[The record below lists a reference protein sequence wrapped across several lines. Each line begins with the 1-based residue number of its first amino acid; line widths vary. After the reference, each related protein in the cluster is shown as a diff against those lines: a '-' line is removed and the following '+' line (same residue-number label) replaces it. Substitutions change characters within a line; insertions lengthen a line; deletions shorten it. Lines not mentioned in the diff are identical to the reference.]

1 MEKGVRTEVV
11 KRRLAFED
19 DPARFVGSY
28 AAEEKKLSEAIEAAQ
43 AKLGDVVMPDEM
55 MGLIAEICIAYG
67 VDGMRA
73 DLVIHKTA
81 KTICA
86 WELGNEVDAAHVRRA
101 AELAMPH
108 RQRKQPFDEPGF
120 DKSKLDEVME
130 NHQNQAEHT
139 SGERESE
146 TESEG
151 D

>member
-1 MEKGVRTEVV
+1 
-11 KRRLAFED
+11 
-19 DPARFVGSY
+19 
-28 AAEEKKLSEAIEAAQ
+28 
-43 AKLGDVVMPDEM
+43 
-55 MGLIAEICIAYG
+55 
-67 VDGMRA
+67 MRA

-81 KTICA
+81 RTICS
-86 WELGNEVDAAHVRRA
+86 WDGELKVTAGHVRRA

-120 DKSKLDEVME
+120 DESKLDEAMQ
-130 NHQNQAEHT
+130 NHQNQTEQD